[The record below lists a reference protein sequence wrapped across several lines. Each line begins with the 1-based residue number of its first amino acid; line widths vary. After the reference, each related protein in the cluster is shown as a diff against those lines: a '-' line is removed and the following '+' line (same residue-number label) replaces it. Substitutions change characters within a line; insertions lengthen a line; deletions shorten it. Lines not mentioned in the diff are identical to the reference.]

1 MKKLLIFFAIIAL
14 MAGCKTKDEIR
25 IGFSGPLTGKNSDFG
40 IDGRNGVIF
49 AVEEI
54 NRKGGINDRLV
65 KLYTSDDKGD
75 TKAAVTGDQALI
87 KQGVIA
93 IIGHMTSSM
102 TLAAMEIVN
111 QKKIVMISPTT
122 STDLLNGIDDYVIRI
137 VGSTT
142 IEAKNLAE
150 QAYKKLNIKKVGFI
164 YDKANEGYTKSWV
177 ENFIKTNRS
186 LGGKTIFSIPFNSQN
201 KISFS
206 VIVRKALSKKTDA
219 VCIAANS
226 RDTALICQQIRKS
239 NSYIKIIS
247 CAWAQTRDI
256 LIHGGKSVEGILF
269 SHQFSSDIRTPGF
282 TEFSNNYKKRFGQKP
297 EFASVFSY
305 NAALVLFDA
314 LSRNRNPNELKDT
327 ILEKKIYK
335 GIDKE
340 IIIDKYGDSITSYHL
355 ITIRNNEFAEL
366 K

>member
-25 IGFSGPLTGKNSDFG
+25 IGFSGPLTGKNSDLG
-40 IDGRNGVIF
+40 IDGR
-49 AVEEI
+49 
-54 NRKGGINDRLV
+54 GGINDRLV

-206 VIVRKALSKKTDA
+206 VIVRKALSFA
-219 VCIAANS
+219 ILN
-226 RDTALICQQIRKS
+226 LI
-239 NSYIKIIS
+239 
-247 CAWAQTRDI
+247 
-256 LIHGGKSVEGILF
+256 
-269 SHQFSSDIRTPGF
+269 
-282 TEFSNNYKKRFGQKP
+282 
-297 EFASVFSY
+297 
-305 NAALVLFDA
+305 VL
-314 LSRNRNPNELKDT
+314 S
-327 ILEKKIYK
+327 
-335 GIDKE
+335 G
-340 IIIDKYGDSITSYHL
+340 SIERY
-355 ITIRNNEFAEL
+355 A
-366 K
+366 